1 MTRQNGEGLE
11 GGSLGSKRIYR
22 VLAASTSYPI
32 PSYPILCCCP
42 AGSDS
47 LSLLVLCD
55 EGENGVS
62 VVGESPWKGKEGGGG
77 GCGGGV
83 WH

>member
-11 GGSLGSKRIYR
+11 GGSLGSKKRIDR

-32 PSYPILCCCP
+32 LSYAAVPPGLTVYLCWFW
-42 AGSDS
+42 AMKAKTES
-47 LSLLVLCD
+47 VLW
-55 EGENGVS
+55 EKA
-62 VVGESPWKGKEGGGG
+62 PWKGKEGGGG
-77 GCGGGV
+77 GGGV